1 VGDVVLCSLYCKKN
15 VINILGE
22 LIMENDKNVKKGEYH
37 EKNFAELLNNYGIP
51 FLFIEQ
57 GPQDEH
63 HSIALKG
70 SEIKRPDFLIY
81 LQTIGHIFIDVKSRY
96 KIENIED
103 INVSQFYLKDDEI
116 NSLFSLQSYLFL
128 PLWIAFVSTKKGDDN
143 NFYLVPIS
151 VLKNYKDQLK
161 NELGENNYIF
171 DHLFIR
177 IPNSFL
183 KKMDINDLMLI
194 NNLYDFNNI
203 KNEAEIYKRL
213 EEKIKDIIIDKKEI
227 NTQDY
232 CKNENINYLK
242 VMEIDSY
249 IKSNSK

>member
-1 VGDVVLCSLYCKKN
+1 
-15 VINILGE
+15 
-22 LIMENDKNVKKGEYH
+22 MEKDKNVKKGEFY
-37 EKNFAELLNNYGIP
+37 EKCFAEFLNSQGIP
-51 FLFIEQ
+51 FLFIAQ
-57 GPQDEH
+57 GPQNEH

-70 SEIKRPDFLIY
+70 SKIKRPDFLIY

-96 KIENIED
+96 KIENIDD
-103 INVSQFYLKDDEI
+103 INVSQFYIKDNEI
-116 NSLFSLQSYLFL
+116 NSLFELQSYLFL
-128 PLWIAFVSTKKGDDN
+128 PLWIAFVNRKEGDN
-143 NFYLVPIS
+143 KNFYLIPVS

-161 NELGENNYIF
+161 NELSEKKYLF
-171 DHLFIR
+171 DYLFIR

-183 KKMDINDLMLI
+183 RKMDINDLILI
-194 NNLYDFNNI
+194 NNLYDFTNI
-203 KNEAEIYKRL
+203 KKEAEIYKRL

-249 IKSNSK
+249 HRYDTQNVSVAQKS